1 MILALSG
8 RLRNDYAKKKAEHEL
23 KARMAS
29 REKQSVYQKKFEND
43 VKQYNSGGNR
53 KGSSEGSTPSGEAG
67 LLKGDKTCMVVDEAQ
82 FANSRYHTWL
92 IHFDQYLVEISV
104 FMVSEGYV

>member
-43 VKQYNSGGNR
+43 VKRYNSGGNR
-53 KGSSEGSTPSGEAG
+53 KGSSEGSTPSGEAD
-67 LLKGDKTCMVVDEAQ
+67 LLKGD
-82 FANSRYHTWL
+82 
-92 IHFDQYLVEISV
+92 
-104 FMVSEGYV
+104 

>member
-1 MILALSG
+1 
-8 RLRNDYAKKKAEHEL
+8 
-23 KARMAS
+23 MAS

-67 LLKGDKTCMVVDEAQ
+67 LLKGDEIDG
-82 FANSRYHTWL
+82 NNL
-92 IHFDQYLVEISV
+92 IRNFE
-104 FMVSEGYV
+104 SESGAMGTLSL